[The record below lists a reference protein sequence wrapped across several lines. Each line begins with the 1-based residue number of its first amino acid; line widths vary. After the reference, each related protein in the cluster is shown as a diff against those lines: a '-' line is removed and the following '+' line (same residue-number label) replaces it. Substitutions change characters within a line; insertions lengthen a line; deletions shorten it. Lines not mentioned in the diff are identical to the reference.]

1 MARHHF
7 VPQFL
12 LRHWA
17 TNGKFVS
24 YHFEIS
30 ASRVIENP
38 KAIVA
43 SACQIENLNTFFGVP
58 ASQRD
63 FPETQFLT
71 PRVDTPAAAAL
82 QVMLAN
88 GVRAL
93 SAKQRIDWARLLVS
107 FAVRTPETLREMG
120 PNETARAF
128 DLVEAAAKGPPDDER
143 KVTAIIQKNITVF
156 KRNFPLY
163 AAMELSTDP
172 QKLATINSMTW
183 WVRRWPRPSIL
194 IGDRPLLTAPRA
206 RYSCGIP
213 LDDTKCLIVLPIA
226 PHAVFF
232 ASANPKT
239 KDKVR
244 KLALSKI
251 ACVVNEETIWR
262 ASCIYFLDK
271 SLSDFLT
278 ARIAGK
284 ATGTWEASKL

>member
-12 LRHWA
+12 LRRWA

-30 ASRVIENP
+30 ANRVIENP

-63 FPETQFLT
+63 FPETQYLT

-93 SAKQRIDWARLLVS
+93 SAEQRIDWARLLVS

-120 PNETARAF
+120 PNETTRAF
-128 DLVEAAAKGPPDDER
+128 DFVEAAAKGPPDER
-143 KVTAIIQKNITVF
+143 KVTAIIQHRGF
-156 KRNFPLY
+156 
-163 AAMELSTDP
+163 
-172 QKLATINSMTW
+172 
-183 WVRRWPRPSIL
+183 
-194 IGDRPLLTAPRA
+194 
-206 RYSCGIP
+206 
-213 LDDTKCLIVLPIA
+213 
-226 PHAVFF
+226 
-232 ASANPKT
+232 
-239 KDKVR
+239 
-244 KLALSKI
+244 
-251 ACVVNEETIWR
+251 
-262 ASCIYFLDK
+262 
-271 SLSDFLT
+271 
-278 ARIAGK
+278 
-284 ATGTWEASKL
+284 